1 MEHTLR
7 EEILTRGQYQNNT
20 QLRNMKLKTGLRLRK
35 IGSHH
40 MVVRASADNVDMTD
54 VYTLNDSAAMLW
66 QRAQGL
72 DVTAEM
78 LASWLMEEY
87 DVDRK
92 TALTDAESL
101 MAQWQS
107 QGLAE

>member
-1 MEHTLR
+1 
-7 EEILTRGQYQNNT
+7 
-20 QLRNMKLKTGLRLRK
+20 
-35 IGSHH
+35 
-40 MVVRASADNVDMTD
+40 MVVKVSDGNVDMTD

-87 DVDRK
+87 DVDFR
-92 TALTDAESL
+92 TALADAGAL

-107 QGLAE
+107 HGLAE

>member
-1 MEHTLR
+1 
-7 EEILTRGQYQNNT
+7 
-20 QLRNMKLKTGLRLRK
+20 MKLKTGLKLRK

-40 MVVRASADNVDMTD
+40 MVVKANAGNVDMTD

-72 DVTAEM
+72 DVTADM

-87 DVDRK
+87 DVDRQ

-101 MAQWQS
+101 MTQWQS

>member
-1 MEHTLR
+1 
-7 EEILTRGQYQNNT
+7 
-20 QLRNMKLKTGLRLRK
+20 MKLKQGLKLRK
-35 IGSHH
+35 IGTHH
-40 MVVRASADNVDMTD
+40 MVVKAGTGNVDLTD

-72 DVTAEM
+72 DVTADM

-87 DVDRK
+87 DVDRQ
-92 TALTDAESL
+92 TALSDAGSL
-101 MAQWQS
+101 MEQWQS